1 MLPSE
6 WQQPICYRT
15 NNWNMPL
22 ILLSNHMLKPM
33 LANVNFHLELLN
45 EITGPVTTLVV
56 ILSETPHPREK
67 R

>member
-1 MLPSE
+1 
-6 WQQPICYRT
+6 
-15 NNWNMPL
+15 
-22 ILLSNHMLKPM
+22 MLKPM